1 MSLGGF
7 ASKKL
12 ESVKST
18 WQSERYEHSPYR
30 LCKINK

>member
-1 MSLGGF
+1 LL
-7 ASKKL
+7 AKKT

-30 LCKINK
+30 LCTINK

>member
-1 MSLGGF
+1 MSQGGF
-7 ASKKL
+7 ASKKT

-18 WQSERYEHSPYR
+18 WHSERYEQSPYR